1 MAKTTAQVRAKVRRE
16 PIKAG
21 STKPRNIGRALI
33 SKLVL
38 IRQKQ
43 IADKQ
48 QNEQNG

>member
-1 MAKTTAQVRAKVRRE
+1 MAKTTAQVRAKVRRK

-21 STKPRNIGRALI
+21 STKPRNIGGALNY
-33 SKLVL
+33 KLVL

-48 QNEQNG
+48 QKEQNG